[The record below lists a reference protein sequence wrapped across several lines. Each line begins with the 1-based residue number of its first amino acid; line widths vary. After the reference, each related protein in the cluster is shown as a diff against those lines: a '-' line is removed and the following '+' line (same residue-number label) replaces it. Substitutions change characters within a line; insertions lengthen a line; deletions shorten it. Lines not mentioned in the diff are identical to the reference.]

1 MQKLYK
7 YQDDFL
13 DLLDLG
19 VSFPQKAL
27 DKIAILA
34 VKLEYE
40 IENGTIN
47 HPGLSRMFLLMMDM
61 TRYGILPMDENEA
74 KLRFQQYASK
84 REALLALR
92 KEYDEK
98 FR

>member
-47 HPGLSRMFLLMMDM
+47 HPELSRMFLLMMDM
-61 TRYGILPMDENEA
+61 TRYDILPMDES
-74 KLRFQQYASK
+74 SK
-84 REALLALR
+84 WRGFHPPFSRNRA
-92 KEYDEK
+92 
-98 FR
+98 